1 MTQASNLAN
10 FANNLNTSG
19 QVDPNALS
27 SQVPIA
33 KGGTNATS
41 ETGARANLNVPT
53 RTGGDASG
61 TWGINITG
69 NANTATNATN
79 STNATKLVTT
89 NWIVEEVSGQLYFK
103 TSAGVLKFSMH
114 STDGFTVY

>member
-61 TWGINITG
+61 TWNISITG
-69 NANTATNATN
+69 SANTATNATN
-79 STNATKLVTT
+79 STKLVTT
-89 NWIVEEVSGQLYFK
+89 NWLVEEVSGQLYFK
-103 TSAGVLKFSMH
+103 TSTGDLKFSMH
-114 STDGFTVY
+114 PTDGFTVY